1 MADDGVYVMERT
13 SKAPAGD
20 GHTFAELVS
29 VMKRL
34 LAPDG
39 CPWDRDQTLASLR
52 PYLIEEAAEVLDAID
67 RGDPADHC
75 EELGD
80 LLMQVVF
87 QAELRAAE
95 GAFHIDDVVASIR
108 DKLVRRHPHVFAD
121 ASAEDPEAVVAQWEE
136 IKAAEKAARGQTRT
150 SALDGVPPQ
159 LSSLARAQAISKKA
173 SKVGFDW
180 PDVAG
185 CRAKVSEELAEF
197 DAAVAGGDAAE
208 ISGELGDLLFAIVS
222 LARKLGCDAEM
233 ALRDT
238 TGKFIDR
245 FEFIEAQLA
254 AAGRALEDADLDEL
268 DGLWNRAKER

>member
-1 MADDGVYVMERT
+1 MERP

-20 GHTFAELVS
+20 GHSFAELVS

-39 CPWDRDQTLASLR
+39 CPWDREQTLESLR

-67 RGDPADHC
+67 RGDPDEHC

-80 LLMQVVF
+80 LLMQIVF

-95 GAFHIDDVVASIR
+95 GAFHIDDVIASIR

-121 ASAEDPEAVVAQWEE
+121 ASVADAEGVVTQWEA
-136 IKAAEKAARGQTRT
+136 IKAAEKAERGQTRE
-150 SALDGVPPQ
+150 SALDGVPAQ
-159 LSSLARAQAISKKA
+159 LPSLSRAQAISKKA

-185 CRAKVSEELAEF
+185 CRAKVSEELAEL
-197 DAAVAGGDAAE
+197 DAAIAGSDPGE
-208 ISGELGDLLFAIVS
+208 IEGELGDLLFAVVS

-238 TGKFIDR
+238 TTKFVRR
-245 FEFIEAQLA
+245 FEFIEAELA
-254 AAGRALEDADLDEL
+254 DRGRKPEDADLDEL
-268 DGLWNRAKER
+268 DALWNRAKER

>member
-1 MADDGVYVMERT
+1 MERT
-13 SKAPAGD
+13 SKASRGD
-20 GHTFAELVS
+20 GRTFPDLVE

-39 CPWDRDQTLASLR
+39 CPWDREQTLESLR

-67 RGDPADHC
+67 GGDPADHC

-87 QAELRAAE
+87 QAELRQAE
-95 GAFHIDDVVASIR
+95 GAFDIDDVVASIR

-121 ASAEDPEAVVAQWEE
+121 ATAEDAEEVLVQWEE
-136 IKAAEKAARGQTRT
+136 IKKAEKAERGESPQ
-150 SALDGVPPQ
+150 SALDGVPALLPA
-159 LSSLARAQAISKKA
+159 LLRAQAISKKA
-173 SKVGFDW
+173 AKVGFDW

-185 CRAKVSEELAEF
+185 CRDKISEELEELDRAI
-197 DAAVAGGDAAE
+197 AGGDQTE
-208 ISGELGDLLFAIVS
+208 IAGELGDLLFAAVS

-238 TGKFIDR
+238 TAKFVDR
-245 FEFIEAQLA
+245 FEFIEDRL
-254 AAGRALEDADLDEL
+254 RSEDRSVEDADLDEL
-268 DGLWNRAKER
+268 DALWNRAKAAVSPAGAD